1 MSLLN
6 VDKVD
11 PSSGTALEIG
21 SSGDTITI
29 PSGATIVN
37 SGTATGFGIT
47 QTSFLP
53 NAQSMII
60 NGDMQVNQ
68 RGTSTAGITASN
80 NLYTADRWRFRTAG
94 SAVFTQTTEALTSGD
109 AFTDGFSKSLKL
121 DVTTANASPGVSD
134 QMWIRYSFEGQD
146 VQLLKKGTAN
156 AEKITVA
163 FWIKATKTGTNI
175 LELYDE
181 SSTNR
186 HCSAAYT
193 VSSTDT
199 WEYKIVTFPAD
210 TAGTALANTN
220 AQTLDLYFW
229 IAAGTNYTSGTLQT
243 TWIDYSSGTT
253 RDDRAVGQVNNA
265 DSTSNNFEITG
276 VQLEVGE
283 YVTADL
289 PPFRHESYGNN
300 LARCQRYYYRV
311 NPLATANAPISMGSM
326 FTTSTAFGVLSFPV
340 NMRAVPTTDITS
352 GAGYY
357 VLNCNSASDGFD
369 EFSASFT
376 GATTTGTDLY
386 GSNTLSQTSG
396 AAGKMRFN
404 DTAAK
409 VAVTAEL

>member
-68 RGTSTAGITASN
+68 RATSETGVTADNSIR
-80 NLYTADRWRFRTAG
+80 TADRWRFRTAG
-94 SAVFTQTTEALTSGD
+94 SAVFTQTTEALTSGA

-289 PPFRHESYGNN
+289 PPFRHESYGEN
-300 LARCQRYYYRV
+300 LNRCLRYYYNT
-311 NPLATANAPISMGSM
+311 NPLNLTSACISLGAMYTTTTAYGVIPFPVSMRTAPTAD
-326 FTTSTAFGVLSFPV
+326 FTTG
-340 NMRAVPTTDITS
+340 TS
-352 GAGYY
+352 YFMFNRDGAGD
-357 VLNCNSASDGFD
+357 NFD
-369 EFSASFT
+369 TFSASNLT
-376 GATTTGTDLY
+376 PTICDVYASGNMSG
-386 GSNTLSQTSG
+386 TSG
-396 AAGKMRFN
+396 GSGRLRF
-404 DTAAK
+404 DTTLAK
-409 VAVTAEL
+409 IAFKAEL